1 MALDLSVCDGC
12 SHDRLVESEIRGTS
26 PLRGE
31 ATWHRPSESRQQHNK
46 GTYAEVS
53 PPSTSRVS
61 FLTATNRPTVEAR
74 RMLISTAQRQAEVW
88 RGHVR
93 KQQQMSVKKGAYAK
107 HSKELDEVRRSF
119 LSLALADCVLSVVQG
134 TY

>member
-26 PLRGE
+26 HLRGE
-31 ATWHRPSESRQQHNK
+31 ATWHRSSKSRQQHNK
-46 GTYAEVS
+46 GAYAEVS
-53 PPSTSRVS
+53 LLSASCVS
-61 FLTATNRPTVEAR
+61 LLTATNRPTVEAR
-74 RMLISTAQRQAEVW
+74 RMLVATAQRQAEVW

-93 KQQQMSVKKGAYAK
+93 KQQQTSVKKGAYAK
-107 HSKELDEVRRSF
+107 HSKELDEVSTNV
-119 LSLALADCVLSVVQG
+119 LLLALADRLLSVVQG